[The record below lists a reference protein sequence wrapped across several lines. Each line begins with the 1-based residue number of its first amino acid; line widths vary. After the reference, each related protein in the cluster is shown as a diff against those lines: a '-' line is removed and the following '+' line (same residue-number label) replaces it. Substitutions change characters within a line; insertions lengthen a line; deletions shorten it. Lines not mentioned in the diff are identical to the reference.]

1 MMGRSLLTVC
11 LLSSTFVGGCAL
23 RAPSAHDAGDRKPD
37 EAGAL
42 SDYIASV
49 QRAMA
54 AARPPRAA
62 GANRLEERDA
72 DLFALRAAVQVAP
85 TADRHRLL
93 AEAYARR
100 GVLDAAFDHFTA
112 AIKLSPKSGA
122 AYEGRARIWRD
133 WGQPQMG
140 LADAHRAIYRSPDQ
154 PGPQNTLG
162 TLLLKMGLFREA
174 RGAFKEALAR
184 SPRADYA
191 LNNLCYVHLME
202 SRAEDAIDACR
213 DALAIAPGS
222 KTARNNLAL
231 AYAATGDSRA
241 AYREF
246 AHDGDVA
253 AASYNMGIALAAVG
267 RFPEAARAFDTAW
280 RLDPRQLDARDR
292 ARQLASRT
300 ASAGQ

>member
-1 MMGRSLLTVC
+1 MLVVC
-11 LLSSTFVGGCAL
+11 LVSSTLVGGCAL
-23 RAPSAHDAGDRKPD
+23 RSPSAHDAAGGKPD

-42 SDYIASV
+42 SEYIVSV

-54 AARPPRAA
+54 VARVPRAA
-62 GANRLEERDA
+62 AAARLEERDA

-85 TADRHRLL
+85 TAERHRVL

-112 AIKLSPKSGA
+112 ALKLSPKDGP

-133 WGQPQMG
+133 WGSPQMG
-140 LADAHRAIYRSPDQ
+140 LGDAHRAIYRMSSL
-154 PGPQNTLG
+154 PGPHNTLG
-162 TLLLKMGLFREA
+162 TLLVKMGQFKEA
-174 RGAFKEALAR
+174 RKAFREALAR

-191 LNNLCYVHLME
+191 LNNLCYVNLLE
-202 SRAEDAIDACR
+202 GLADEAISVCR
-213 DALAIAPGS
+213 DALAIDPGS
-222 KTARNNLAL
+222 RTARNNLAL

-253 AASYNMGIALAAVG
+253 AASFNMGIALAAVG

-280 RLDPRQLDARDR
+280 RIDPRMLEARDR
-292 ARQLASRT
+292 ARLLASRT
-300 ASAGQ
+300 SGIGQ